1 MVGHATVDLRQPGVV
16 TKEVVSTSFSFYDA
30 EEARRISVKRI
41 SNPVLFDALNNPV
54 QDGLYDPALG
64 PIDAHGSCATC
75 RLGAMHCPGHF
86 GHIELAVPV
95 YNPLTFSTVVRLLR
109 SMCLHCGHFKM
120 AADRV
125 ARFAERLRLI
135 REGDLQAA
143 ASISLGGV
151 SKATREEL
159 NEIEREVDE
168 GTGVDDMD
176 VSAVSRV
183 VPEIHRRARFGARGE
198 PRVRW
203 TAHAN
208 AEARDLLKLFLG
220 SVPVHCENCGCANP
234 KIAPEGANK
243 IYRAGLNGKQRE
255 RNAAVG
261 VDLEGELATLGSD
274 DGSSGDRN
282 EDGVDLA
289 GQELPPDE
297 GAADPSGSDA
307 RRRRRRKKKK
317 REDDA
322 DDDDEGSESDAS
334 GSESS
339 DVEVDLTAPDARGGD
354 AGSSAPARRRV
365 YVTPIEARALLKKLW
380 GVEYDFCSMVWVA
393 EAPNR
398 GRRPSPRAGASAS
411 PALPV
416 RRSDPSRFFMQT
428 VLVTPCRLR
437 PPSRMGD
444 MLFEHPQNTHLNA
457 IIQANLTLAELFR
470 KPPTVPEPPEARAQR
485 AVRAWLS
492 LQGGVNK
499 LIDSSKA
506 EGGEAA
512 GAGIRQQLEKKQGL
526 FRMNMMGKR
535 VNYAARS
542 VIMPDPYIR
551 TSEIG
556 VPPVFARKL
565 TFPENVTA
573 HNVELMRRLVENGPE
588 THPGANAIEDERGRV
603 IHLDRFTAEKRA
615 AIAKTLLA
623 TPRGTAESARAAG
636 IRLDRPRRGSARARQ
651 ARRRRTTEGAKS
663 RFGETNARRRCGGRR
678 RPHPPSRRRCT
689 GIPRRRRAAGEP
701 SAHAAQAG
709 YHGAHREGVTRP
721 EDHPHAL
728 RQLQDV
734 QRGFRR
740 RRDEPPLPPGPPRAR
755 RGVRDRTS
763 GPAVHGTHGRLA
775 LARADPGPRCRG
787 GFADET
793 RHVSHPRAVPAARV
807 PRAGGPG
814 RRRRRGRTRKL
825 ARRGSA
831 SLSSLRTPRPAIV
844 KPVPLWTESK
854 SSAWCCG
861 TSPQGARL

>member
-1 MVGHATVDLRQPGVV
+1 MTP
-16 TKEVVSTSFSFYDA
+16 
-30 EEARRISVKRI
+30 
-41 SNPVLFDALNNPV
+41 
-54 QDGLYDPALG
+54 
-64 PIDAHGSCATC
+64 
-75 RLGAMHCPGHF
+75 
-86 GHIELAVPV
+86 
-95 YNPLTFSTVVRLLR
+95 
-109 SMCLHCGHFKM
+109 
-120 AADRV
+120 DRV
-125 ARFAERLRLI
+125 SEIRRAPPALI

-183 VPEIHRRARFGARGE
+183 VPEIHRRARFGARESPGSGG
-198 PRVRW
+198 PARQRR
-203 TAHAN
+203 
-208 AEARDLLKLFLG
+208 ARDLLKLFLG

-234 KIAPEGANK
+234 KIAPEGHEQDLP
-243 IYRAGLNGKQRE
+243 RRPQRKTE
-255 RNAAVG
+255 GRNAAVG
-261 VDLEGELATLGSD
+261 VATSRT
-274 DGSSGDRN
+274 SSRRSAPTTALRRPERGRRRPR
-282 EDGVDLA
+282 GA
-289 GQELPPDE
+289 
-297 GAADPSGSDA
+297 GAAPGRGRGGPLRFGRGRRRREEKKREARDDA
-307 RRRRRRKKKK
+307 GRPADRRRRRRGE
-317 REDDA
+317 RVRRR
-322 DDDDEGSESDAS
+322 G
-334 GSESS
+334 GESS
-339 DVEVDLTAPDARGGD
+339 DDEVDLTAPDARGGD
-354 AGSSAPARRRV
+354 AGSSRAGSPAGVR
-365 YVTPIEARALLKKLW
+365 VTPIEARALLKKLW

-398 GRRPSPRAGASAS
+398 GRRPAPRAGASAS

-623 TPRGTAESARAAG
+623 TPVTLTGAASAAAAG
-636 IRLDRPRRGSARARQ
+636 IPGGEKEEEKNAPGAAAPTDDASLARGGARKAALAGGDGSAPEAARGACTAICATACCLVNRQPTLHKPGIMAHTARVLQGQRTIRMHYANCSTYNADFDGDEMNLHFPQDHLGRAE
-651 ARRRRTTEGAKS
+651 RTRLSERTS
-663 RFGETNARRRCGGRR
+663 SS
-678 RPHPPSRRRCT
+678 PSRRT
-689 GIPRRRRAAGEP
+689 GSP
-701 SAHAAQAG
+701 SA
-709 YHGAHREGVTRP
+709 V
-721 EDHPHAL
+721 
-728 RQLQDV
+728 
-734 QRGFRR
+734 
-740 RRDEPPLPPGPPRAR
+740 
-755 RGVRDRTS
+755 
-763 GPAVHGTHGRLA
+763 
-775 LARADPGPRCRG
+775 
-787 GFADET
+787 
-793 RHVSHPRAVPAARV
+793 
-807 PRAGGPG
+807 
-814 RRRRRGRTRKL
+814 
-825 ARRGSA
+825 
-831 SLSSLRTPRPAIV
+831 
-844 KPVPLWTESK
+844 
-854 SSAWCCG
+854 
-861 TSPQGARL
+861 